1 MTEISDWTTAF
12 PAWLAAARGAR
23 SHPPFDDAGRAQVV
37 ANKLG
42 EAGKFSYLPPVIG
55 IIAAVVLPYHWV
67 WLIIG
72 FGVFGFGIWRG
83 RQRRAAADA
92 ELHLETAKFRAAH
105 LAAGRVL
112 DETLA
117 KANQGEADAVRV
129 LLERFSSRVGDSLR
143 GLTLDASRLPDGS
156 FAVGGRGLN
165 RADVPAMTSR
175 IGRGGRTFYDKRKAG
190 EIDEDLTE
198 WNAGAVVAALSAMF
212 GGASPLRVA
221 VRFTIEDGDRQR
233 IPWVTLATELDGRR
247 LLDAMTPAGRP
258 SDAVRKIGGN
268 AGRCRNQ
275 RYTAATE
282 PSWGAQADAP
292 IRLELRTRL
301 ARRVALEHANVPV
314 TSDLQSLVP
323 TVFPDRAAP
332 TRSRPT
338 GAMAARAA
346 GVVFGDAAR
355 TASAAQPVPH
365 APAGFQPVITISI
378 TGGSFGGDFA
388 AEAKKRAAIIGD
400 PHAPFVP
407 FQSYWSTYA
416 QMNAAQLEFYF
427 RWRSA
432 VRHGQFIPTDLSY
445 VFVHV
450 YELIHVIGAPN
461 AADAAEQ
468 LTRLWQ
474 AYRPTYPKLDNYLIS
489 WITDLYATEVSAEAA
504 LDFVQRHVDASTPQ
518 GDELLL
524 ATDPRWAAGD
534 YGRMTPAGMAMLLS
548 ERRLGDNKFVR
559 EHNGEVAGQPWIEGA
574 YRAAIQA
581 ADATYQA
588 KSGKSPRDATL
599 KKSGQR
605 MIARPAFRSAVYSW
619 NRKEVK
625 LGKVPSL
632 TDTSPSVK
640 LYRSATRHAEN
651 LLRKERGF
659 QGRLRGVELSSDV
672 ETAVEACIV
681 AYIRATKPRVQ
692 VTIDVARA
700 ERLAQE
706 SVDTRTRL
714 LQGLDAE
721 HEEGSPSSPPTPRAD
736 GLLTDVDAVASLI
749 ARLTAPAEAL
759 IIALVDAGWELPEH
773 ADALIAATGG
783 VLIGPLMDEINGH
796 SLEVIGTGLIVRE
809 AQHLV
814 IQEDY
819 RDEVYFIM
827 RGNLDGFTPAV
838 ASTGTAEH
846 AGLAPVA
853 LQAFGPVELQTL
865 VVIVG
870 GAGDVAQALSSLAA
884 AHTSTPLL
892 LLDHLNE
899 CAVDSAYGDILVDA
913 DASPPAILP
922 DAHEFVATLLAHIE
936 HSAREPA

>member
-1 MTEISDWTTAF
+1 
-12 PAWLAAARGAR
+12 
-23 SHPPFDDAGRAQVV
+23 
-37 ANKLG
+37 
-42 EAGKFSYLPPVIG
+42 
-55 IIAAVVLPYHWV
+55 
-67 WLIIG
+67 
-72 FGVFGFGIWRG
+72 
-83 RQRRAAADA
+83 
-92 ELHLETAKFRAAH
+92 
-105 LAAGRVL
+105 
-112 DETLA
+112 
-117 KANQGEADAVRV
+117 
-129 LLERFSSRVGDSLR
+129 
-143 GLTLDASRLPDGS
+143 
-156 FAVGGRGLN
+156 
-165 RADVPAMTSR
+165 
-175 IGRGGRTFYDKRKAG
+175 
-190 EIDEDLTE
+190 
-198 WNAGAVVAALSAMF
+198 
-212 GGASPLRVA
+212 
-221 VRFTIEDGDRQR
+221 
-233 IPWVTLATELDGRR
+233 
-247 LLDAMTPAGRP
+247 
-258 SDAVRKIGGN
+258 
-268 AGRCRNQ
+268 
-275 RYTAATE
+275 
-282 PSWGAQADAP
+282 
-292 IRLELRTRL
+292 
-301 ARRVALEHANVPV
+301 
-314 TSDLQSLVP
+314 
-323 TVFPDRAAP
+323 
-332 TRSRPT
+332 
-338 GAMAARAA
+338 
-346 GVVFGDAAR
+346 
-355 TASAAQPVPH
+355 
-365 APAGFQPVITISI
+365 
-378 TGGSFGGDFA
+378 
-388 AEAKKRAAIIGD
+388 
-400 PHAPFVP
+400 
-407 FQSYWSTYA
+407 
-416 QMNAAQLEFYF
+416 
-427 RWRSA
+427 
-432 VRHGQFIPTDLSY
+432 
-445 VFVHV
+445 
-450 YELIHVIGAPN
+450 
-461 AADAAEQ
+461 
-468 LTRLWQ
+468 
-474 AYRPTYPKLDNYLIS
+474 
-489 WITDLYATEVSAEAA
+489 
-504 LDFVQRHVDASTPQ
+504 
-518 GDELLL
+518 
-524 ATDPRWAAGD
+524 
-534 YGRMTPAGMAMLLS
+534 
-548 ERRLGDNKFVR
+548 
-559 EHNGEVAGQPWIEGA
+559 
-574 YRAAIQA
+574 
-581 ADATYQA
+581 
-588 KSGKSPRDATL
+588 
-599 KKSGQR
+599 

-659 QGRLRGVELSSDV
+659 QGRLRGVELSSEV

-721 HEEGSPSSPPTPRAD
+721 HEEGSPRSPPTPRAD

-865 VVIVG
+865 VVIAG